1 MSINNCDYR
10 DTIDKSIIK
19 FTGTGNTLNIVN
31 TSSLYGQGTT
41 TAIVNIG
48 DELTIYK
55 GNSSETTPYLSI
67 QDTKGKEDFDE
78 DSAFFIAHNTY
89 GAFLGADAS
98 ENSNGILTVSGG
110 WIVVGGI
117 YDSHYIK
124 DFYDGNYIGS
134 WGAAIGSGAF
144 GTFGSII
151 VNGEGRLEGRA
162 LGLKG
167 AAIGTGYQG
176 ILTGDIIITDDNY
189 VLGQLN
195 VARTGHW
202 PTDAK
207 TRVPASAAG
216 IGCGIGGKVLG
227 NINITG
233 GTVTAGNIFC
243 GAGIGTAGDD
253 EFTSYVGGI
262 NIGNAK
268 LSSSS
273 TAGEAIGLGGSP
285 SDPECNSHGYV
296 NEDGV
301 VGLPKSDVSTLTGS
315 IGSVTLSDLNYSYEW
330 DYNGEIKYHLARR
343 EKSGDTSDDAGD
355 VEVTLV
361 SNNVY
366 KKYETYQEGRPLIIH
381 TGPKANLNLQVF
393 INSMHPI
400 AMGLVGISINP
411 RENAVKSLEKL
422 DNALEY
428 ALKEQTKMGAYQMRL
443 SQTEENLVAEQEN
456 TTSAESVLTDADM
469 AKEMS
474 EFTKHNVLSQAAQS
488 MLAQEQKN
496 AGAVLNMLK

>member
-1 MSINNCDYR
+1 M
-10 DTIDKSIIK
+10 
-19 FTGTGNTLNIVN
+19 
-31 TSSLYGQGTT
+31 
-41 TAIVNIG
+41 
-48 DELTIYK
+48 
-55 GNSSETTPYLSI
+55 
-67 QDTKGKEDFDE
+67 
-78 DSAFFIAHNTY
+78 
-89 GAFLGADAS
+89 GADAN

-110 WIVVGGI
+110 QIQVGGV

-176 ILTGDIIITDDNY
+176 ILTGDIIITDNSY
-189 VLGQLN
+189 VIGQLN

-202 PTDAK
+202 PSDAR
-207 TRVPASAAG
+207 TRVPASAAT

-233 GTVTAGNIFC
+233 GTVSAGNLFC

-273 TAGEAIGLGGSP
+273 VAGEAIGLGGSP

-296 NEDGV
+296 NEDDR
-301 VGLPKSDVSTLTGS
+301 VGISKSDVSTLTGS
-315 IGSVTLSDLNYSYEW
+315 VGSITLSDLNYSSEW
-330 DYNGEIKYHLARR
+330 DYNGEIKYHRAAR
-343 EKSGDTSDDAGD
+343 EKSGDVADD

-400 AMGLVGISINP
+400 AMGMVGISINP

-443 SQTEENLVAEQEN
+443 SETEENLVAAQEN

-474 EFTKHNVLSQAAQS
+474 EFTKDNVLSQAAQA
-488 MLAQEQKN
+488 MLSQEQKN
-496 AGAVLNMLK
+496 AGAVLQMLE